1 MCFERYHIQK
11 NRIPQPKRL
20 IKNKA
25 VERMSEPMTNT
36 ELLVML
42 KMVLVIAKTKS
53 KKEYIKEL
61 EKLVETL
68 EKS

>member
-1 MCFERYHIQK
+1 
-11 NRIPQPKRL
+11 
-20 IKNKA
+20 
-25 VERMSEPMTNT
+25 MSEPMTNT

>member
-1 MCFERYHIQK
+1 
-11 NRIPQPKRL
+11 
-20 IKNKA
+20 
-25 VERMSEPMTNT
+25 MSEPMTNT

-42 KMVLVIAKTKS
+42 KMVLVIAKAKS

-61 EKLVETL
+61 EKLVATL